1 MVAVGI
7 KKVAATHTSSYD
19 TGLFFNAFSLRGLD
33 PHVNISD
40 LGWQSNFHD
49 VFDANFRAIP
59 LSHVS
64 PHLLLFPNAK
74 KCTVAV
80 LSWRANDC
88 WPSDLGWRT

>member
-49 VFDANFRAIP
+49 VFDANFRGSDEVVFSSRSAEE
-59 LSHVS
+59 
-64 PHLLLFPNAK
+64 
-74 KCTVAV
+74 AV
-80 LSWRANDC
+80 VCRF
-88 WPSDLGWRT
+88 